1 MKITHYVLRNTSKY
15 ATLQPST
22 FNLERPNYPI
32 MIIKTAEPFFF
43 PGNKIGCLLTHGF
56 TGAPKEMR
64 WMGEYL
70 AEEGFSVLGV
80 RLAGHATDPQE
91 MIRTR
96 YVDWMHSVE
105 DGYHLLKG
113 TVDQVVLIGLS
124 MGGTLSLLTA
134 SKLDV
139 AGVFVMSTLYQ
150 LDDPRMKY
158 IKSLSHFVAYLPKTK
173 EEPGAT
179 WVDKESWREHVSYP
193 KNPVRSIAELPL
205 LLAEMRAA
213 LPKISVPVQLVH
225 SRNDTYVAGENM
237 AKIYA
242 DLGTNDKKMMWVT
255 ESGHVIPRE
264 PAKADVFPA
273 AAEFVRR
280 VTK

>member
-1 MKITHYVLRNTSKY
+1 
-15 ATLQPST
+15 
-22 FNLERPNYPI
+22 
-32 MIIKTAEPFFF
+32 MIIPTAEPFFF
-43 PGNKIGCLLTHGF
+43 PGNKTGCLLTHGF

-80 RLAGHATDPQE
+80 RLAGHATKPED

-96 YVDWMHSVE
+96 YIDWMYSLE

-113 TVDQVVLIGLS
+113 SVDRVVLIGLS
-124 MGGTLSLLTA
+124 MGGALSLLMA

-139 AGVFVMSTLYQ
+139 AGVFVMSTPYELK
-150 LDDPRMKY
+150 DPRVKY
-158 IKSLSHFVAYLPKTK
+158 TKFLSRFTSYLPKTS

-179 WVDKESWREHVSYP
+179 WVDKESWREHISYP

-213 LPKISVPVQLVH
+213 LPKIDVPVQLVH
-225 SRNDTYVAGENM
+225 SHNDTYVAGENM
-237 AKIYA
+237 EKIYA
-242 DLGTNDKKMMWVT
+242 DLGTEDKKMMWVT

-264 PAKADVFPA
+264 PAKAEVFPA
-273 AAEFVRR
+273 AVEFVRR
-280 VTK
+280 ISK

>member
-1 MKITHYVLRNTSKY
+1 
-15 ATLQPST
+15 
-22 FNLERPNYPI
+22 
-32 MIIKTAEPFFF
+32 MIIPTAEPFYF
-43 PGNKIGCLLTHGF
+43 PGNKTGCLLVHGF

-80 RLAGHATDPQE
+80 RLAGHATKPED

-105 DGYHLLKG
+105 DGYHLLRG
-113 TVDQVVLIGLS
+113 TVDRVVLIGLS
-124 MGGTLSLLTA
+124 MGGALSLLMA
-134 SKLDV
+134 SKLKV
-139 AGVFVMSTLYQ
+139 AGVFVMSTPYELG
-150 LDDPRMKY
+150 DPRIKY
-158 IKSLSHFVAYLPKTK
+158 TKFLSPFISYLPKTK

-179 WVDKESWREHVSYP
+179 WVDKESWQDHISYP
-193 KNPVRSIAELPL
+193 ENPVRSIAELPL
-205 LLAEMRAA
+205 FLAEMRAA
-213 LPKISVPVQLVH
+213 LPKIDVPVQLVH

-237 AKIYA
+237 EKIYA
-242 DLGTNDKKMMWVT
+242 DLGTKDKKKMWVT

-264 PAKADVFPA
+264 PAKAEVFPA

-280 VTK
+280 VS